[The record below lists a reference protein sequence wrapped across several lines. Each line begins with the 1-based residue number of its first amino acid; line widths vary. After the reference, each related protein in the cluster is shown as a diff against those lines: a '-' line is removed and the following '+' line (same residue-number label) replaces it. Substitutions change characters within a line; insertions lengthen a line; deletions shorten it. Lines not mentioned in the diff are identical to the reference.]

1 MQNIK
6 WRFIQESAPHFG
18 DLWEAAVKSMKSHLK
33 HVIGN
38 VKLTFEEFTT
48 VLAQIESCLNS
59 QPLVPLPCDDDGVEA
74 LTPGHFLIG
83 RPLESLPD
91 PSFSYHSLA
100 LLHRWNLC
108 QSLVSHFWQ
117 RWSTEYVSSL
127 RRYTKWHYPSMY
139 LRPSG
144 LGRQYVGFGH
154 SICLFHVLATSVT

>member
-1 MQNIK
+1 MTQLDISEFCSVQNIK

-38 VKLTFEEFTT
+38 VKLTFEEFTM

-59 QPLVPLPCDDDGVEA
+59 QPLVPLPCDDDVVEA

-91 PSFSYHSLA
+91 PSFSYRSLA

-117 RWSTEYVSSL
+117 RWYYGDNDFIIKNPHCMF
-127 RRYTKWHYPSMY
+127 RRSARD
-139 LRPSG
+139 L
-144 LGRQYVGFGH
+144 
-154 SICLFHVLATSVT
+154 